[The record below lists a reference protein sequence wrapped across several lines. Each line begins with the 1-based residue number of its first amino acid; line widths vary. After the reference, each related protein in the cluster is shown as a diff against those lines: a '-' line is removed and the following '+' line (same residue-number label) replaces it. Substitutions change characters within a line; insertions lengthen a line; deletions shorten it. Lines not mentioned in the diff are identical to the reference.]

1 MEDRKSKKD
10 MENKTATA
18 ETTNTTETDTSDIT
32 DRRVTGFKGPEDTS
46 IQIENEQSAAAFDGK
61 LAELVE
67 NTALECIRE
76 ENLKIGCS
84 VSVTISDNASIRA
97 INRQFRNVDSS
108 TDVLSFP
115 LADFKNGVLLSDDG
129 DYDMDEGLLLL
140 GDIVIS
146 LETAQRQAAQYGHK
160 LERELSFL
168 VSHGMFHLMG
178 YDHMSGD
185 EEAAKQEKV
194 LGKLGLEKK

>member
-1 MEDRKSKKD
+1 M
-10 MENKTATA
+10 
-18 ETTNTTETDTSDIT
+18 
-32 DRRVTGFKGPEDTS
+32 
-46 IQIENEQSAAAFDGK
+46 
-61 LAELVE
+61 
-67 NTALECIRE
+67 
-76 ENLKIGCS
+76 
-84 VSVTISDNASIRA
+84 
-97 INRQFRNVDSS
+97 DSS

-115 LADFKNGVLLSDDG
+115 LADFKNGVLLSDAG
-129 DYDMDEGLLLL
+129 DYDMDEGQLLL

-146 LETAQRQAAQYGHK
+146 LETAQKQAAQYGHK

-185 EEAAKQEKV
+185 EEAIMLSKQEKV